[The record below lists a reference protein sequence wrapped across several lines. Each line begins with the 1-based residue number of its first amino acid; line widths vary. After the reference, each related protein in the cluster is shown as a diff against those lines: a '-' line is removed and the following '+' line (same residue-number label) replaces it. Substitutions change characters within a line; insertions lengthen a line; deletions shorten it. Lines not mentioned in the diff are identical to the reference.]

1 MPNETVTT
9 LECPKDEGTM
19 LVAVDRNGVV
29 VDACPRCRGVW
40 LDRGELDKLIELEAA
55 SSSDFADEIRGTP
68 RGSDD
73 EYRGGKHG
81 SGHGGGHGSGRGST
95 KRRKRGGFLGEMF
108 DFG

>member
-1 MPNETVTT
+1 MANGSVTT
-9 LECPKDEGTM
+9 LECPKDEGVM
-19 LVAVDRNGVV
+19 LVAVDRNGVM

-55 SSSDFADEIRGTP
+55 SSSDFADEIRGASREADDDN
-68 RGSDD
+68 RG
-73 EYRGGKHG
+73 EHG
-81 SGHGGGHGSGRGST
+81 SGHGGKHGSGRGST